1 MRQFNVSTLVFV
13 SITVFFFQADGN
25 VASAEGSVSCARKD
39 VSWSSAKKSFKSQNE
54 FERFMPKNFDFPPPE
69 TQRFSWTKKDTAK
82 RVNLNV
88 DLPDSEFGRQYISWV
103 LLDNGTLIGD
113 AGHGFVVRYKCTG
126 GATDYRSIL
135 AEKRNSNQKNS
146 TADTQTQNSLSRV
159 GEDFFELGRVANG
172 TLEHCVNKNNR
183 AGKIKV
189 LYKQLEKKLVGLDAL
204 EFQQGITSSWDLLH
218 KPENCSNE
226 TINKVRKEL
235 ENLAAVYKPSGRK
248 ASDVIETRFQST
260 FLTNYIWG
268 KKSMEYLATA
278 PIEKVNLWTAPPPCP
293 TRLFWWAWT
302 PQDKIFEQH
311 DAWINEFLDG
321 WPKSTIEY
329 CQNEIWLVQGG
340 NVKTS
345 EFHEKFWE
353 RSLATFYF
361 RKGGE
366 SFFTEAIIQQDLI
379 VEKTG
384 GKVFNKSLD
393 EVCSFKLLDG
403 DAVVINCPT
412 LGTAAGVYEIEDY
425 EKGIFKVF
433 ATSEDMVILAT
444 NITIEE
450 FKQKYPQ

>member
-1 MRQFNVSTLVFV
+1 MRKSRVLNLLHVL
-13 SITVFFFQADGN
+13 IAVFFFQADGN
-25 VASAEGSVSCARKD
+25 IASAEGSISCARKD
-39 VSWSSAKKSFKSQNE
+39 VSWSSKSFKNQNE
-54 FERFMPKNFDFPPPE
+54 FERFMPKIFDFPPPE
-69 TQRFSWTKKDTAK
+69 SQRFSWTKKDTAK
-82 RVNLNV
+82 RVNL
-88 DLPDSEFGRQYISWV
+88 DARLPSSGFGLSWA
-103 LLDNGTLIGD
+103 LLDNGKLIGD

-126 GATDYRSIL
+126 GATDYRNIL
-135 AEKRNSNQKNS
+135 VEKRNSFWKQKNS
-146 TADTQTQNSLSRV
+146 TADTQTQNSESPV
-159 GEDFFELGRVANG
+159 GEDFFELGRVAKG
-172 TLEHCVNKNNR
+172 TLEHCSKKNNR

-204 EFQQGITSSWDLLH
+204 EFQSGITIYRDLLH

-235 ENLAAVYKPSGRK
+235 EDLAAVYKPSGRK

-278 PIEKVNLWTAPPPCP
+278 PREKVNLWTAPPPCP

-302 PQDKIFEQH
+302 PQDKFFEEH
-311 DAWINEFLDG
+311 DDFISEFLDG

-329 CQNEIWLVQGG
+329 CQNEIWLVQEGST
-340 NVKTS
+340 KS
-345 EFHEKFWE
+345 PEFHEKFWE
-353 RSLATFYF
+353 RSLATFFF
-361 RKGGE
+361 RKGNQ

-384 GKVFNKSLD
+384 GKVFNKTLD

-403 DAVVINCPT
+403 DAVAINCPT

-433 ATSEDMVILAT
+433 ATSEDIEILAT
-444 NITIEE
+444 NISIEE
-450 FKQKYPQ
+450 FKQKYPQLK